1 MNNLVESIDFSY
13 RYNEAP
19 NAALRNISFEVQ
31 SGDFVAIIGVNGAG
45 KSTLCNACLLY
56 TSDAAD
62 D

>member
-31 SGDFVAIIGVNGAG
+31 SGDFVAMVLENQ
-45 KSTLCNACLLY
+45 LCVMHY
-56 TSDAAD
+56 QD
-62 D
+62 